1 MCPTAGLIHQL
12 SEPSG
17 ISRLRPLT
25 IDAFSLWAP
34 RFDNPN
40 RFNSTLPR
48 PVQTLSLAQQTHS
61 TSPLGRPTRV
71 RRSVGNAACLWQR
84 FLPLPTLSNQPP
96 GRHAHLSRTD
106 LRSAANVQANGVQY
120 LLRQAAGEP
129 TAAART
135 TAPFTTY
142 RAIDQRPLGYPGTCA
157 NTPMR
162 DDAARVFCQ
171 ACCCRTVLMRSTF
184 VSE

>member
-48 PVQTLSLAQQTHS
+48 PVETHS
-61 TSPLGRPTRV
+61 TNPLGRPTRV
-71 RRSVGNAACLWQR
+71 RRLVGNAACLWQR
-84 FLPLPTLSNQPP
+84 FLPLPTLSNQSP

-106 LRSAANVQANGVQY
+106 LRSAANVQANGVKY

-135 TAPFTTY
+135 TAPFTTELLI
-142 RAIDQRPLGYPGTCA
+142 RDLLAIPGLAQTRPRVTTRLGYS
-157 NTPMR
+157 
-162 DDAARVFCQ
+162 ARLAVAEPC
-171 ACCCRTVLMRSTF
+171 
-184 VSE
+184 